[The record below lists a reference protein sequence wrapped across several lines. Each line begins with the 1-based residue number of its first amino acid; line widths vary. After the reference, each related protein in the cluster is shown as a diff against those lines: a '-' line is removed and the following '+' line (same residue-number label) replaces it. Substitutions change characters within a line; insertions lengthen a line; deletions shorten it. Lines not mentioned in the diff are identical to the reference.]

1 MTDIPAPI
9 FLDNAS
15 TTPLRKEAL
24 DAMMPYLT
32 ESYANPS
39 SSHRLAKGPREAVKD
54 ARKRIADCLKA
65 SPSEIFFTSGGTE
78 SDNWALKS
86 GAISNPDKGRHVIVS
101 AIEHHAIIESAK
113 WLERNGFDVTFL
125 PVDGHGMVSLETL
138 EDAIKDDTV
147 LVSVMTANNEIGTIE
162 PITEIGRICR
172 EKGILFH
179 TDAVQAFGHIHM
191 DVNEMNIDMLSA
203 SGHKFGGPKGVGFLY
218 VRKGIKLEPFM
229 HGGAQEN
236 GERAGTT
243 NVPGIVGMS
252 VAAELSVKE
261 IDANNAYIVKLRDHC
276 IQRISDEIE
285 GARLNGHPTERLPG
299 NVNFSFTGIGTMAC
313 GIPMLMN
320 TNGIC
325 VSTGSACAASS
336 TEPSHV
342 ITAIGVPREMGN
354 STIRITISERNT
366 VEDIDRAVDVIKDSV
381 ARLRAL

>member
-86 GAISNPDKGRHVIVS
+86 GAISNPDRGRHVIVS

-162 PITEIGRICR
+162 PIAEIGRICR

>member
-1 MTDIPAPI
+1 MTDIPPQI

-15 TTPLRKEAL
+15 TTRLRKEAL

-32 ESYANPS
+32 ESYGNPS
-39 SSHRLAKGPREAVKD
+39 SSHKMAKGPREAVKE
-54 ARKRIADCLKA
+54 ARKKIADCLNA
-65 SPSEIFFTSGGTE
+65 SSSEIFFTSGGTE

-86 GAISNPDKGRHVIVS
+86 GAVSNPEKGRHVIVT

-113 WLERNGFDVTFL
+113 WMERNGFDVTFL
-125 PVDGHGMVSLETL
+125 PVDEFGLVDLKTL
-138 EDAIKDDTV
+138 ESAIREDTA

-162 PITEIGRICR
+162 PIKEIGALCK

-179 TDAVQAFGHIHM
+179 TDAVQAFGHIHL
-191 DVNEMNIDMLSA
+191 DVKEMNIDMLSA

-243 NVPGIVGMS
+243 NVPGIVGMG
-252 VAAELSVKE
+252 VAAELSVAE
-261 IDANNAYIVKLRDHC
+261 IDEDTEYIQKLRDHC
-276 IQRISDEIE
+276 IQRISSEIE
-285 GARLNGHPTERLPG
+285 GARLNGHPTQRLPG
-299 NVNFSFTGIGTMAC
+299 NVNFSFSGIGAMAC

-320 TNGIC
+320 GNGMC

-342 ITAIGVPREMGN
+342 IMAIGVPKEMGN
-354 STIRITISERNT
+354 STIRVTISRENT
-366 VEDIDRAVDVIKDSV
+366 VEEIDRAVDVIKESV

>member
-39 SSHRLAKGPREAVKD
+39 SSHRLAKGPREAVKE

-65 SPSEIFFTSGGTE
+65 SPNEIFFTSGGTE

-86 GAISNPDKGRHVIVS
+86 GAISNPDRGRHVIVS

-162 PITEIGRICR
+162 PIAEIGRICR